1 MPRDDDEGGIPQVT
15 NKPSQPEA
23 SPAPA
28 PPAAAPPPSRRS
40 RSGGRAVRYVAIVL
54 VAVAAIV
61 FGTREVMN
69 RMTHVYEYDA
79 RVVTDHITVGAR
91 VDGNLTALLVDTGDR
106 VRAGEVMAQID
117 DRVVRLELEALRAEL
132 DGLQAE
138 REEFAARTDL
148 VTRQT
153 DSRYRTR
160 LTSIRGQQA
169 RRAALVAELTLAR
182 QDLERFRNLFQR
194 RVIARASLDK
204 AESAVT
210 RLESDVHRA
219 DADIASSR
227 GEADEAEADKGE
239 LTVIERELALLNARE
254 AQLAARVARQEA
266 LIAWRAIRAPR
277 DGVIDRVFV
286 ENGEYVGEGRRVMM
300 LHDPQDVWVEANI
313 KETEVRRLK
322 LGQRVSVQV
331 DAYPDDVFVGRV
343 AKIGTAATSQF
354 ALLPTPNPSGNFTK
368 VTQRIPVK
376 IIFEEKPRD
385 LAPGMMVE
393 VEIDIASD
401 PAEG

>member
-1 MPRDDDEGGIPQVT
+1 
-15 NKPSQPEA
+15 
-23 SPAPA
+23 
-28 PPAAAPPPSRRS
+28 
-40 RSGGRAVRYVAIVL
+40 
-54 VAVAAIV
+54 
-61 FGTREVMN
+61 
-69 RMTHVYEYDA
+69 
-79 RVVTDHITVGAR
+79 
-91 VDGNLTALLVDTGDR
+91 
-106 VRAGEVMAQID
+106 
-117 DRVVRLELEALRAEL
+117 
-132 DGLQAE
+132 
-138 REEFAARTDL
+138 
-148 VTRQT
+148 
-153 DSRYRTR
+153 
-160 LTSIRGQQA
+160 
-169 RRAALVAELTLAR
+169 LTLAR

>member
-169 RRAALVAELTLAR
+169 RAPP
-182 QDLERFRNLFQR
+182 
-194 RVIARASLDK
+194 
-204 AESAVT
+204 
-210 RLESDVHRA
+210 
-219 DADIASSR
+219 SS
-227 GEADEAEADKGE
+227 
-239 LTVIERELALLNARE
+239 
-254 AQLAARVARQEA
+254 
-266 LIAWRAIRAPR
+266 
-277 DGVIDRVFV
+277 
-286 ENGEYVGEGRRVMM
+286 
-300 LHDPQDVWVEANI
+300 
-313 KETEVRRLK
+313 
-322 LGQRVSVQV
+322 
-331 DAYPDDVFVGRV
+331 
-343 AKIGTAATSQF
+343 
-354 ALLPTPNPSGNFTK
+354 PS
-368 VTQRIPVK
+368 
-376 IIFEEKPRD
+376 
-385 LAPGMMVE
+385 
-393 VEIDIASD
+393 
-401 PAEG
+401 